1 MENPDSTH
9 TDTAEDQATQPETRP
24 PQARLICTDPSL
36 DSSLERLEIDLIDA
50 EQTIGRADTN
60 TVVINYMRVSRHHAR
75 IYPQNG
81 EWMIEDVS
89 STNGI
94 YIYDEQT
101 SKAILE
107 PGAHINIASIP
118 FRFELVTDFIET
130 IEEDNETESVDIPK
144 TVKKQLN
151 QNPEATI
158 IIQNSPYLGSTDS
171 NTSQQGAK
179 YGLFVA
185 IFLILVLTSGVIA
198 SVFL

>member
-1 MENPDSTH
+1 MENPDSTQIK
-9 TDTAEDQATQPETRP
+9 TAEDQATQPETLP
-24 PQARLICTDPSL
+24 PQARLICTDPAL

-75 IYPQNG
+75 IYPHNG

-94 YIYDEQT
+94 YIYDEPT

-130 IEEDNETESVDIPK
+130 FEDEEAESVDIPR

-158 IIQNSPYLGSTDS
+158 IIQNSPYLGSSDN
-171 NTSQQGAK
+171 NTSQQGLK

-185 IFLILVLTSGVIA
+185 IFLIVLLTSGVIA
-198 SVFL
+198 SVSM